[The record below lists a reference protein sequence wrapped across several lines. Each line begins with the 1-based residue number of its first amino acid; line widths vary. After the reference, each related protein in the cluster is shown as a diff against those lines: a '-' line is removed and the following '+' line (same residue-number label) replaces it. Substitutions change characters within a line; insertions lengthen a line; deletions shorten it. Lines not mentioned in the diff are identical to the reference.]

1 MSAYYFKR
9 DEGREWFSISLDN
22 DEFGQE
28 AVSTLMEKAANLAI
42 QKTTLGDFKAA
53 SEYLDMAADVA
64 KARRHAHAHEEEAE

>member
-9 DEGREWFSISLDN
+9 DDGREWFSISLDN

-28 AVSTLMEKAANLAI
+28 AVSALMEKAANLAI

-53 SEYLDMAADVA
+53 SEYLDMAADFT
-64 KARRHAHAHEEEAE
+64 KALRQGQAHNEKAE

>member
-53 SEYLDMAADVA
+53 SEYLDMAADFS
-64 KARRHAHAHEEEAE
+64 KALRQAQAHDEEAE

>member
-9 DEGREWFSISLDN
+9 DDGREWFSISLDN

-53 SEYLDMAADVA
+53 SEYIDIAADFA
-64 KARRHAHAHEEEAE
+64 KALRQGQAHDEKAE